1 MALKNA
7 LVVLWS
13 EQCLLF
19 SYLVQRSQLRQA
31 SQEFFCLDPYPMDD
45 SLHPSNMC
53 IINQSLLS
61 LSPYQ
66 GLYSEEGLL
75 PTLRKYKLQ
84 LHLDQ
89 KKTEEKAKLLFS
101 EIYDF
106 WFSEEVNR
114 FIQEFLRQLKDVSG
128 SSCNLKLSLKQR
140 TKSMASASTIYL
152 IRLDYQI

>member
-19 SYLVQRSQLRQA
+19 TYLVQRSQQRQA
-31 SQEFFCLDPYPMDD
+31 SLLRCRNSSVWNLIPW
-45 SLHPSNMC
+45 

-89 KKTEEKAKLLFS
+89 TKTEEKAKLLFS

-106 WFSEEVNR
+106 WYSEEVNR
-114 FIQEFLRQLKDVSG
+114 FIQEFLHQLKDVSV
-128 SSCNLKLSLKQR
+128 SSSNLKVSLKQR
-140 TKSMASASTIYL
+140 TKSTMASVSTIYL